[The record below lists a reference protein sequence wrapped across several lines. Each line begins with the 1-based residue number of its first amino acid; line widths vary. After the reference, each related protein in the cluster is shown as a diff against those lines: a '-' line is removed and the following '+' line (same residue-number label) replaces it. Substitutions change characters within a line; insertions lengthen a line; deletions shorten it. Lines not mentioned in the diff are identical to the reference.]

1 MPLHKFE
8 ESDKFF
14 NVLKSHPK
22 TEFVVYDG
30 QVFLNNRSEQSGSFY
45 KWVPNVAPG
54 MVSLYELNVDRYPE
68 ATGRTIGLDE
78 VEDKNLIY
86 PYITKQG
93 STTAFKTIS
102 TTAYNSDF
110 SYGDILSGSYPLS
123 SSIIRSSSIENATRA
138 EIVALKNTLNSYK
151 FMSQHY
157 AYSSAVGT
165 SHWDKG
171 TQPLNLVS
179 IPSIFYG
186 SEIKRGS
193 VKLQFYISGTLV
205 AEAQDKAHN
214 GELIQVSGSTHA
226 QNNGS
231 GSVAGVVL
239 YKEGFLVL
247 TGSWDFSTVTRDYIN
262 DASNKKKPSWLYF
275 GVGANDSVS
284 TPANAIIPSSS
295 YVLSFEGT
303 QEVPT
308 VTMLAHARKGDLNY
322 SANPTYLEY
331 EQSGAMTNPN
341 TGSTHYIEN
350 ELTIRN
356 MVSSSF
362 AAPTAS
368 FQKET
373 YVTRIGLYDEDRNL
387 IGIANVATPVKK
399 TEERDL
405 TFKLKVDF

>member
-1 MPLHKFE
+1 MPLYKFE

-14 NVLKSHPK
+14 NVLKTHPK
-22 TEFVVYDG
+22 TEFVIYDG
-30 QVFLNNRSEQSGSFY
+30 QVFLNNQSEQSGSFY

-54 MVSLYELNVDRYPE
+54 NVSLYELNVDRIEE

-78 VEDKNLIY
+78 VEDKALIY

-102 TTAYNSDF
+102 TTQYNSDF

-123 SSIIRSSSIENATRA
+123 ASIRRSSSIENATRT

-157 AYSSAVGT
+157 AYSSAVGA

-171 TQPLNLVS
+171 TQPLNLIS

-186 SEIKRGS
+186 SEIKKGS

-205 AEAQDKAHN
+205 AEAQDKAQN
-214 GELIQVSGSTHA
+214 GELIQVSGTTHA
-226 QNNGS
+226 QDNGS

-262 DASNKKKPSWLYF
+262 DVSDKKKPSWLYY
-275 GVGANDSVS
+275 GVGANDGVS
-284 TPANAIIPSSS
+284 MTTNSIIPSSS

-308 VTMLAHARKGDLNY
+308 LTMLAHAKKGQLNY
-322 SANPTYLEY
+322 SSNPTYPEW
-331 EQSGAMTNPN
+331 EQSASIAFPDS
-341 TGSTHYIEN
+341 GSHFYKEN
-350 ELTIRN
+350 ELSIRN

-362 AAPTAS
+362 ASPTAS

-373 YVTRIGLYDEDRNL
+373 YITRVGIYDENRNL
-387 IGIANVATPVKK
+387 IAIANVATPVKK
-399 TEERDL
+399 TEERDF

>member
-14 NVLKSHPK
+14 NVLKTHPK

-157 AYSSAVGT
+157 
-165 SHWDKG
+165 
-171 TQPLNLVS
+171 
-179 IPSIFYG
+179 
-186 SEIKRGS
+186 
-193 VKLQFYISGTLV
+193 
-205 AEAQDKAHN
+205 EA
-214 GELIQVSGSTHA
+214 
-226 QNNGS
+226 
-231 GSVAGVVL
+231 
-239 YKEGFLVL
+239 
-247 TGSWDFSTVTRDYIN
+247 
-262 DASNKKKPSWLYF
+262 
-275 GVGANDSVS
+275 
-284 TPANAIIPSSS
+284 
-295 YVLSFEGT
+295 
-303 QEVPT
+303 
-308 VTMLAHARKGDLNY
+308 
-322 SANPTYLEY
+322 
-331 EQSGAMTNPN
+331 
-341 TGSTHYIEN
+341 
-350 ELTIRN
+350 
-356 MVSSSF
+356 
-362 AAPTAS
+362 
-368 FQKET
+368 
-373 YVTRIGLYDEDRNL
+373 
-387 IGIANVATPVKK
+387 
-399 TEERDL
+399 
-405 TFKLKVDF
+405 